1 MFLLG
6 SGSAVFSSGKRASN
20 EAQERSPS
28 GVQFKISVQH
38 SRPRPRPFHTGGP
51 SGGFLRSISV
61 ADPDLELR
69 GNPGALFA
77 CLAWLFFLRV
87 FLPKLRGTPVSP
99 GNLPKIRHWF
109 CTWMAPIAY
118 IWLTHALEWLFP
130 WMLNYVF
137 CCSSWSEL
145 LQMFK
150 HKILGRLQR
159 RVIKAILSPEWPNL
173 LQGSSHDQWWNFSTV
188 WKILWTWK
196 FLR

>member
-69 GNPGALFA
+69 GKPGALYA
-77 CLAWLFFLRV
+77 CLTWLFFLRV
-87 FLPKLRGTPVSP
+87 FFTQTKGDTGVP
-99 GNLPKIRHWF
+99 GQPPQDPPLVLYMNGANSIH
-109 CTWMAPIAY
+109 
-118 IWLTHALEWLFP
+118 LTDACFGMTISLD
-130 WMLNYVF
+130 
-137 CCSSWSEL
+137 
-145 LQMFK
+145 
-150 HKILGRLQR
+150 
-159 RVIKAILSPEWPNL
+159 A
-173 LQGSSHDQWWNFSTV
+173 
-188 WKILWTWK
+188 
-196 FLR
+196 